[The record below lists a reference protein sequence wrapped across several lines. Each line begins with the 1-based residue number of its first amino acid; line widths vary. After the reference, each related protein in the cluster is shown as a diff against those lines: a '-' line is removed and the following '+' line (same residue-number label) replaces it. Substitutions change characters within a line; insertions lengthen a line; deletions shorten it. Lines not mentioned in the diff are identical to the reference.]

1 MVQDT
6 PVTDRD
12 FAALFREEAGSILTE
27 QQINDEI
34 EREQTR
40 SAQAA
45 RAGIAPNRFRGFN
58 LQRYCKDIVRSHQPL
73 SCLYLLLSDLTGA
86 VSVLLPIC
94 CLLWVVRRLIAFP
107 LAGAYCVC
115 AIVCVCFYGISS
127 ICRRRLRTLLSS
139 SVPNATTL
147 RQKAGHLQIISTVT
161 AAILSCL
168 LFFVY
173 QSYFQQITK
182 FASLQNIF
190 LWFVSM
196 MFLSGVHNVLY
207 ESQCISFLR
216 SWLVY
221 RCPSKSRTA
230 SANSTLYGR
239 QRQYTASPP
248 FSNDPHLSDDR
259 TVYYM
264 YFGFSVHPTMSDAF

>member
-86 VSVLLPIC
+86 VGGTQTD
-94 CLLWVVRRLIAFP
+94 R
-107 LAGAYCVC
+107 
-115 AIVCVCFYGISS
+115 
-127 ICRRRLRTLLSS
+127 LSS
-139 SVPNATTL
+139 GRGLLCL
-147 RQKAGHLQIISTVT
+147 RY
-161 AAILSCL
+161 CL
-168 LFFVY
+168 CLFLRHFVY
-173 QSYFQQITK
+173 LPPQTS
-182 FASLQNIF
+182 
-190 LWFVSM
+190 
-196 MFLSGVHNVLY
+196 H
-207 ESQCISFLR
+207 
-216 SWLVY
+216 
-221 RCPSKSRTA
+221 TA
-230 SANSTLYGR
+230 
-239 QRQYTASPP
+239 
-248 FSNDPHLSDDR
+248 
-259 TVYYM
+259 
-264 YFGFSVHPTMSDAF
+264 

>member
-86 VSVLLPIC
+86 VSVVLPIC

-196 MFLSGVHNVLY
+196 MFL
-207 ESQCISFLR
+207 
-216 SWLVY
+216 
-221 RCPSKSRTA
+221 
-230 SANSTLYGR
+230 
-239 QRQYTASPP
+239 
-248 FSNDPHLSDDR
+248 
-259 TVYYM
+259 
-264 YFGFSVHPTMSDAF
+264 